1 MVYFLCDILCGSFV
15 IIVERAFS
23 KENTSW
29 RNTMEKNKYIEAVEA
44 YSNTVYRA
52 AYQYCGNK
60 SDAEDV
66 VQNTFIKLWQFQKEF
81 DNEEYL
87 RRWLIRVAINEAKN
101 ISMSFWKKQM
111 SALEG
116 NERETCYEFQSNEQS
131 DLYEA
136 VMQMPA
142 KYRIVVHLYYFED
155 YSIREIAEIL
165 KIKETTVQTQLMRAR
180 VKLKELLKEAW
191 EDE

>member
-1 MVYFLCDILCGSFV
+1 
-15 IIVERAFS
+15 
-23 KENTSW
+23 
-29 RNTMEKNKYIEAVEA
+29 MEKNRYILAVEN

-66 VQNTFIKLWQFQKEF
+66 VQNTFIKLLQEKKDFES
-81 DNEEYL
+81 EEYL
-87 RRWLIRVAINEAKN
+87 KRWLIRVAVNEAKN
-101 ISMSFWKKQM
+101 ISMSFWKKRI
-111 SALEG
+111 SSLED
-116 NERETCYEFQSNEQS
+116 NQVEKTYEFHSNEQS

-136 VMQMPA
+136 VMHLPA

-155 YSIREIAEIL
+155 YSTKEIAEIL

-180 VKLKELLKEAW
+180 GKLKEMLKEAW
-191 EDE
+191 KDE

>member
-1 MVYFLCDILCGSFV
+1 
-15 IIVERAFS
+15 
-23 KENTSW
+23 
-29 RNTMEKNKYIEAVEA
+29 MEKNKYIEAVEA

-136 VMQMPA
+136 VMQMPS

-165 KIKETTVQTQLMRAR
+165 KIKEICG
-180 VKLKELLKEAW
+180 
-191 EDE
+191 DNSF